1 MRKREPEPELSLTHV
16 RVLTDREL
24 NMVSGGAGSRPSA
37 PMLKIKLTE
46 TGISGY
52 TVSPH

>member
-16 RVLTDREL
+16 RVVADREL
-24 NMVSGGAGSRPSA
+24 DMISGGTGNRPLPPS

-46 TGISGY
+46 TGISG
-52 TVSPH
+52 